1 MIGRGSEGP
10 RLTSTRLGVGEVQV
24 QHVHLAVHEAIN
36 HELQN
41 GYGKERARDIAEEAA
56 VGKVGLVANLPGCV
70 LQVVAGA
77 LLARLGDDREKK
89 RHEGTRA

>member
-1 MIGRGSEGP
+1 
-10 RLTSTRLGVGEVQV
+10 V
-24 QHVHLAVHEAIN
+24 QHVHLAVHEAID

-41 GYGKERARDIAEEAA
+41 GHGKERARDIAEEAA

-77 LLARLGDDREKK
+77 FFSRLGDKRETKK
-89 RHEGTRA
+89 RGA